1 MLRVA
6 RNLNLR
12 WDHDQALSRLDRLGI
27 SLRQRV
33 GALSG
38 GQKAQLALTIAL
50 ARRPELLVFDEPLA
64 SLDPLAR
71 ADFMKSVRE
80 AVAEDQ
86 ISAVFSTHVVAELE
100 QVADYLIV
108 LGHGEV
114 LLSGTTARLTAAH
127 GGESLEKVIL
137 SALRENAQS
146 HSREV
151 VG

>member
-1 MLRVA
+1 
-6 RNLNLR
+6 
-12 WDHDQALSRLDRLGI
+12 
-27 SLRQRV
+27 
-33 GALSG
+33 
-38 GQKAQLALTIAL
+38 
-50 ARRPELLVFDEPLA
+50 
-64 SLDPLAR
+64 
-71 ADFMKSVRE
+71 
-80 AVAEDQ
+80 
-86 ISAVFSTHVVAELE
+86 VVAELE